1 MACTRVVPSILE
13 VQLMKQSRR
22 RLSVAAALFVAAPN
36 LLLNAASESHPAP
49 VPTPLPNPSQPTTP
63 DGGVSFPLRVHTS
76 RRFLV
81 DSAGQPFFLH
91 ADSCWSIAVQLTRA
105 QIDNYLDDR
114 QRRGFNGILFNVIEH
129 FFSSNKPFYF
139 NEEGNDPF
147 TPMTHFASPNAA
159 YWQLVDYVVEGCARR
174 GIVCL
179 LTPAYL
185 GVGGGSSSPND
196 EGWDSEVNI
205 SSNADLQRY
214 GAFLAKR
221 YTRRNIIWILG
232 GDYNPPNPAKQWN
245 IATGI
250 LSVDPKALVSGHG
263 SRNTESYKVWNG
275 QPGWN
280 LNNIY
285 VDLDGIAQPASATAY
300 ARSGPIPFF
309 LIEGAYGGAQTDGAC
324 RLQVYQSILSGAC
337 GHCFGSFP
345 IWGFGEPHV
354 NGGIG
359 PARALQSSL
368 DTPAIRQ
375 MGHLRRLFLAYAWW
389 KLVPRTD
396 SSLVTTALGSG
407 TSRICPALASD
418 RSFAMVWTIGSNFT
432 LNMSA
437 LATRNIR
444 CRWFDPV
451 QGAFTAVS
459 DSPFANSG
467 VRVFSPPGES
477 VLVLDAA

>member
-1 MACTRVVPSILE
+1 MSSRAVPGAESSACSH
-13 VQLMKQSRR
+13 RR
-22 RLSVAAALFVAAPN
+22 TL
-36 LLLNAASESHPAP
+36 ASAEDRRA
-49 VPTPLPNPSQPTTP
+49 PTT
-63 DGGVSFPLRVHTS
+63 R
-76 RRFLV
+76 
-81 DSAGQPFFLH
+81 AG
-91 ADSCWSIAVQLTRA
+91 T
-105 QIDNYLDDR
+105 
-114 QRRGFNGILFNVIEH
+114 
-129 FFSSNKPFYF
+129 
-139 NEEGNDPF
+139 
-147 TPMTHFASPNAA
+147 
-159 YWQLVDYVVEGCARR
+159 AR
-174 GIVCL
+174 L
-179 LTPAYL
+179 
-185 GVGGGSSSPND
+185 
-196 EGWDSEVNI
+196 NI

-250 LSVDPKALVSGHG
+250 LSVDPKALVTGHG

-309 LIEGAYGGAQTDGAC
+309 LIEGAYGGAQTDGTC
-324 RLQVYQSILSGAC
+324 RLRVYQSILSGAC
-337 GHCFGSFP
+337 GHCFGYFP

-359 PARALQSSL
+359 PARALQTSL

-418 RSFAMVWTIGSNFT
+418 RSFALVWTIGSNFT

-459 DSPFANSG
+459 DSPFANTG
-467 VRVFSPPGES
+467 VRAFSPPGER
-477 VLVLDAA
+477 VLVLDAASGALRVSTKPLLQHHRNPDHFTVVTRVVVEMATEQCVDKILPQNVAINQTANRVLGETPSTLRY